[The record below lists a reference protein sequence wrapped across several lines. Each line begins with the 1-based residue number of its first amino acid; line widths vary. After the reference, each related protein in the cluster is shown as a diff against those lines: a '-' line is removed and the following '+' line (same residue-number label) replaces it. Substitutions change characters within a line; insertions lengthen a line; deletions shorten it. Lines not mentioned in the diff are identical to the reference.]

1 MNDCEQLDHVL
12 SIDGKVI
19 GMGIQGRLW
28 LWRVEGVN
36 RAILLEAN
44 QLTSRV
50 SRMCEFGQLSSLADL
65 FNLQRN
71 SMQLLTPRGNFMSIE
86 LQFLKKTLTDQ
97 FDFLS
102 KHRMLTVN
110 RTNLQRPWNRS
121 VCA

>member
-12 SIDGKVI
+12 SIDSKVI

-44 QLTSRV
+44 QLTRV
-50 SRMCEFGQLSSLADL
+50 SRMCEFGQLSSLAEL

-71 SMQLLTPRGNFMSIE
+71 SMQLLKPKGNF
-86 LQFLKKTLTDQ
+86 Q
-97 FDFLS
+97 
-102 KHRMLTVN
+102 VN
-110 RTNLQRPWNRS
+110 RDKTSEIDLDRS
-121 VCA
+121 IRFSE